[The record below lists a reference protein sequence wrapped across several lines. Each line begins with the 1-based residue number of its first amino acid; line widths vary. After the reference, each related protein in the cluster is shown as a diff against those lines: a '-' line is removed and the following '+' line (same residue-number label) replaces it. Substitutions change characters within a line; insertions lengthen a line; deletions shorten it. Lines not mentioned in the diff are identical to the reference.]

1 MKEVRVPEDR
11 VGVLI
16 GKDGESK
23 QKFQELT
30 DCSMTIDDNLVKV
43 EGDIIDEL
51 KAQEIVK
58 AIGRGF
64 SSERAFRLLEEGK
77 MLHIMDIDRYADTS
91 NDRERLKGRVIGRDG
106 EARKHIEK
114 ETETDISVYGGT
126 IGIIGKGSNIEVAQ
140 EAVKMLL
147 KGSNHSTA
155 YTYMEKNR
163 MKIER

>member
-43 EGDIIDEL
+43 EGDIMDEL

-64 SSERAFRLLEEGK
+64 SSKRAFRLLEEGK

-114 ETETDISVYGGT
+114 ETETDIGVYGGT
-126 IGIIGKGSNIEVAQ
+126 IGINGKGSNIEVA
-140 EAVKMLL
+140 
-147 KGSNHSTA
+147 
-155 YTYMEKNR
+155 
-163 MKIER
+163 

>member
-1 MKEVRVPEDR
+1 
-11 VGVLI
+11 
-16 GKDGESK
+16 
-23 QKFQELT
+23 
-30 DCSMTIDDNLVKV
+30 
-43 EGDIIDEL
+43 
-51 KAQEIVK
+51 
-58 AIGRGF
+58 
-64 SSERAFRLLEEGK
+64 

>member
-1 MKEVRVPEDR
+1 MNEVRVPEDR

-16 GKDGESK
+16 GKGGESK
-23 QKFQELT
+23 DKFEDMT
-30 DCSMTIDDNLVKV
+30 DCSMTIQDNLVKV
-43 EGDIIDEL
+43 EGDVMDEM

-64 SSERAFRLLEEGK
+64 SSERAFKLLEEGK
-77 MLHIMDIDRYADTS
+77 MLHLMDINRYADTS

-106 EARKHIEK
+106 ETRTHIEK
-114 ETETDISVYGGT
+114 ETETDVSVYGST
-126 IGIIGKGSNIEVAQ
+126 VGIIGKGSNVEVAR
-140 EAVKMLL
+140 EAIKMLL

-155 YTYMEKNR
+155 YTYMEKNK